1 MHEKI
6 RITRFFDRLYKFIFQ
21 RYDHFYERIKMG
33 HFFFR
38 LYRWSK
44 LILFFRYYDI
54 LLLRTL
60 IMPFKVKHNYTTKR
74 QFCQSVRPACY
85 KSKENIRLFLKEK
98 PPKRVV

>member
-1 MHEKI
+1 MREKI
-6 RITRFFDRLYKFIFQ
+6 RIIRSFDRLYKCIFQ

-33 HFFFR
+33 HSFFR
-38 LYRWSK
+38 LYRLCK
-44 LILFFRYYDI
+44 LILFCRYCDI

-60 IMPFKVKHNYTTKR
+60 IMPFKIKHNYTTKG